1 MTTDKRQVRILLDIL
16 KKRGVENFVIS
27 PGSRNT
33 PIIIGVARDK
43 SFSSHVVIDERSAAF
58 VALGLSAQI
67 SKPVALVCTS
77 GTAVLNYAPAI
88 AEAYY
93 RNVPL
98 IVITADREPE
108 VIDQNDSQTIR
119 QNNVYSN
126 YIKYSC
132 TLPTEI
138 KSDTEESATI
148 QLIDETVLKALTPD
162 FGPVHINVPL
172 REPLAGLAPIEE
184 LNINLPEPPALQK
197 TISSEEQQELINKV
211 SQYKKVMLLAS
222 FAEPDSSLD
231 NALSLLVK
239 LPQVVLLTETIS
251 NINVNGAISTI
262 DRTLTQLTE
271 DNRSEAAPELLI
283 TFGGSLVSKMVKT
296 LLRTYKPKEHIHI
309 SECDWEIDT
318 FSALT
323 WQIDMSPSSLISLI
337 ADKVEPNNSAYSK
350 MWHDLAQTA
359 AYKKREYVESVGWSD
374 MKAFSLMLPSIPTE
388 TYLQLSNGTP
398 IRYAQLFDDYSCL
411 KSTSNRGVSGIDGS
425 TSTAIGAAFGTEKM
439 VLLITGDMG
448 FQYDSNALSIA
459 DIPSNLKIIV
469 MKNGG
474 GGIFRFLPGTAAL
487 PELERYFECVTDVKV
502 KELAETYS
510 FDFYSATTEEEL
522 KTLLP
527 EFFVSTNRAIM
538 EVVTPR
544 TQNDIIL
551 RNYFKA

>member
-1 MTTDKRQVRILLDIL
+1 MTTDKKQVRILLDIL
-16 KKRGVENFVIS
+16 KQRGVENYVIS

-33 PIIIGVARDK
+33 PIIIGVARDNHFT
-43 SFSSHVVIDERSAAF
+43 SQIVIDERSAAF

-67 SKPVALVCTS
+67 GKPVALVCTS

-98 IVITADREPE
+98 VVITADREPE

-119 QNNVYSN
+119 QNNVYAN

-138 KSDTEESATI
+138 KERADEIKTI
-148 QLIDETVLKALTPD
+148 QLVDKAISEALTPD

-172 REPLAGLAPIEE
+172 REPLAGLSPVES
-184 LNINLPEPPALQK
+184 LNIELPKQTPTQK
-197 TISSEEQQELINKV
+197 AISSDEQKELIEKL
-211 SQYKKVMLLAS
+211 SRYKKVMLLAS
-222 FAEPDSSLD
+222 FAEPNEELD
-231 NALSLLVK
+231 RALAKLVE

-251 NINVNGAISTI
+251 NINVSGAITTI
-262 DRTLTQLTE
+262 DRTLTQLTD
-271 DNRSEAAPELLI
+271 DNRAEAAPELLI
-283 TFGGSLVSKMVKT
+283 TFGGSLVSKMIKT
-296 LLRTYKPKEHIHI
+296 LLRAYKPKEHIHI
-309 SECDWEIDT
+309 SECSWQIDT

-323 WQIDMSPSSLISLI
+323 CQIDITASSLFSLV
-337 ADKVEPNNSAYSK
+337 ADKVMPNDSAYNK

-359 AYKKREYVESVGWSD
+359 ADKKREYVASVGWSD
-374 MKAFSLMLPSIPTE
+374 MKAFSLILPSIPSD

-398 IRYAQLFDDYSCL
+398 IRYAQLFDNYSCL

-425 TSTAIGAAFGTEKM
+425 TSTAVGAAYGTENM

-502 KELAETYS
+502 KQLAETYS

-527 EFFVSTNRAIM
+527 KFYASPNRAIM

-551 RNYFKA
+551 RNYFKS

>member
-16 KKRGVENFVIS
+16 KRRGVENFVIS

-33 PIIIGVARDK
+33 PIIIGVVRDNH
-43 SFSSHVVIDERSAAF
+43 FSSQVVIDERCAAF

-67 SKPVALVCTS
+67 GKPVALVCTS

-98 IVITADREPE
+98 IVVTADREPE

-138 KSDTEESATI
+138 KTETEESTTI
-148 QLIDETVLKALTPD
+148 KEVDDAITKALTPD

-172 REPLAGLAPIEE
+172 KEPLAGLAPVEE
-184 LNINLPEPPALQK
+184 LNIYLPEQPLSQK
-197 TISSEEQQELINKV
+197 TISSSEQQELIEKI

-222 FAEPDSSLD
+222 FAEPNDELD
-231 NALSLLVK
+231 KALSKLVE

-251 NINVNGAISTI
+251 NINVRGAITTI
-262 DRTLTQLTE
+262 DRTLTQLT
-271 DNRSEAAPELLI
+271 DANRAESAPELLI
-283 TFGGSLVSKMVKT
+283 TFGGSLVSKMIKT
-296 LLRTYKPKEHIHI
+296 LIRTNKPKEHIHI
-309 SECDWEIDT
+309 SECSWKIDT

-323 WQIDMSPSSLISLI
+323 WQIDISPSSLFSLV
-337 ADKVEPNNSAYSK
+337 ADKVLPNDSDYK
-350 MWHDLAQTA
+350 KTWHNLAQTA
-359 AYKKREYVESVGWSD
+359 TDKKREYVASVGWSD
-374 MKAFSLMLPSIPTE
+374 MKAFSLILPSIPTD

-398 IRYAQLFDDYSCL
+398 IRYAQLFDNYKCI

-425 TSTAIGAAFGTEKM
+425 TSTAIGAAFGTENM

-502 KELAETYS
+502 KQLAETYS

-527 EFFVSTNRAIM
+527 KFYTSPRRAIM

-551 RNYFKA
+551 RNYFKK

>member
-1 MTTDKRQVRILLDIL
+1 MTTDKKQVRILLDIL

-43 SFSSHVVIDERSAAF
+43 HFTSQVVIDERSAAF

-67 SKPVALVCTS
+67 GKPVALVCTS

-138 KSDTEESATI
+138 KDSEDEDKTN
-148 QLIDETVLKALTPD
+148 QLVDKAVLEALTPD

-172 REPLAGLAPIEE
+172 REPLAGLVPVEK
-184 LNINLPEPPALQK
+184 LNIALSEQSLLQK
-197 TISSEEQQELINKV
+197 TISSKEQQELIEKI

-222 FAEPDSSLD
+222 FAEPNEKLD
-231 NALSLLVK
+231 RALAKLVE
-239 LPQVVLLTETIS
+239 LPQVLLLTETIS
-251 NINVNGAISTI
+251 NINVEGAITTI
-262 DRTLTQLTE
+262 DRTLTQLTD
-271 DNRSEAAPELLI
+271 DNRAEAAPELLI
-283 TFGGSLVSKMVKT
+283 TFGGSLVSKMIKT

-309 SECDWEIDT
+309 SECSWKIDT

-323 WQIDMSPSSLISLI
+323 WQIDMPVSSLFSLI
-337 ADKVEPNNSAYSK
+337 ADKVLPNDSTYNK
-350 MWHDLAQTA
+350 TWHDLAQRA
-359 AYKKREYVESVGWSD
+359 ADKKREYVASVGWSD
-374 MKAFSLMLPSIPTE
+374 MKAFSLILPSIPTD

-398 IRYAQLFDDYSCL
+398 IRYAQLFDNYKCL

-425 TSTAIGAAFGTEKM
+425 TSTAIGAAFGTENM

-474 GGIFRFLPGTAAL
+474 GGIFRFLQGTAAL

-502 KELAETYS
+502 KQLAEIYS

-522 KTLLP
+522 MRMLP
-527 EFFVSTNRAIM
+527 EFYASPNRAIM

>member
-1 MTTDKRQVRILLDIL
+1 
-16 KKRGVENFVIS
+16 
-27 PGSRNT
+27 
-33 PIIIGVARDK
+33 
-43 SFSSHVVIDERSAAF
+43 
-58 VALGLSAQI
+58 
-67 SKPVALVCTS
+67 
-77 GTAVLNYAPAI
+77 
-88 AEAYY
+88 
-93 RNVPL
+93 
-98 IVITADREPE
+98 
-108 VIDQNDSQTIR
+108 
-119 QNNVYSN
+119 
-126 YIKYSC
+126 
-132 TLPTEI
+132 
-138 KSDTEESATI
+138 
-148 QLIDETVLKALTPD
+148 
-162 FGPVHINVPL
+162 
-172 REPLAGLAPIEE
+172 
-184 LNINLPEPPALQK
+184 
-197 TISSEEQQELINKV
+197 
-211 SQYKKVMLLAS
+211 MLLAS

-231 NALSLLVK
+231 NALSQLVK

-251 NINVNGAISTI
+251 NINVSGAISTI

-271 DNRSEAAPELLI
+271 DNRSEAAPELWI
-283 TFGGSLVSKMVKT
+283 TFERSLVSKMVKT
-296 LLRTYKPKEHIHI
+296 LLRTYRPKEHIHI

-359 AYKKREYVESVGWSD
+359 AYKKREYIESVGWSD
-374 MKAFSLMLPSIPTE
+374 MKAFSLILPSIPTE

-411 KSTSNRGVSGIDGS
+411 KSTSNRGVSGIEGS

-487 PELERYFECVTDVKV
+487 PELERYFECVTDVRV

-527 EFFVSTNRAIM
+527 EFFASTNRAIM

>member
-1 MTTDKRQVRILLDIL
+1 MTTDKKQVRILLDIL
-16 KKRGVENFVIS
+16 KQRGVENFVIS

-33 PIIIGVARDK
+33 PIIIGVARDNHFT
-43 SFSSHVVIDERSAAF
+43 SQVVIDERSAAF

-67 SKPVALVCTS
+67 GKPVALVCTS

-93 RNVPL
+93 RNIPL
-98 IVITADREPE
+98 VVITADREPE

-119 QNNVYSN
+119 QNNVYAN

-138 KSDTEESATI
+138 KDRADEIEII
-148 QLIDETVLKALTPD
+148 QLVDKAISKALTPD

-172 REPLAGLAPIEE
+172 REPLAGLSPVES
-184 LNINLPEPPALQK
+184 LNIELPKQIPLQK
-197 TISSEEQQELINKV
+197 TISRDEQQELIDKL
-211 SQYKKVMLLAS
+211 SKYKKVMLLAS
-222 FAEPDSSLD
+222 FAEPDAELD
-231 NALSLLVK
+231 NALAKLVE

-251 NINVNGAISTI
+251 NINVGGAITTI

-271 DNRSEAAPELLI
+271 DNRADAAPELLI

-296 LLRTYKPKEHIHI
+296 LLRTHKPKEHIHI
-309 SECDWEIDT
+309 SECSWTIDT

-323 WQIDMSPSSLISLI
+323 WQIDMSASSLFSLIS
-337 ADKVEPNNSAYSK
+337 DKVLPNDSAYNK
-350 MWHDLAQTA
+350 MWHDLAQA
-359 AYKKREYVESVGWSD
+359 AADKKREYVASVGWSD
-374 MKAFSLMLPSIPTE
+374 MKAFSLILPSIPAD

-398 IRYAQLFDDYSCL
+398 IRYAQLFDNYSCL

-425 TSTAIGAAFGTEKM
+425 TSTAIGAAFGTENM

-469 MKNGG
+469 MK
-474 GGIFRFLPGTAAL
+474 
-487 PELERYFECVTDVKV
+487 
-502 KELAETYS
+502 
-510 FDFYSATTEEEL
+510 
-522 KTLLP
+522 
-527 EFFVSTNRAIM
+527 
-538 EVVTPR
+538 
-544 TQNDIIL
+544 
-551 RNYFKA
+551 

>member
-1 MTTDKRQVRILLDIL
+1 MTTDKKQVRILLDIL
-16 KKRGVENFVIS
+16 KQRGVENYVIS

-33 PIIIGVARDK
+33 PIIIGVARDNHFT
-43 SFSSHVVIDERSAAF
+43 SQIVIDERSAAF

-67 SKPVALVCTS
+67 GKPVALVCTS

-98 IVITADREPE
+98 VVITADREPE

-119 QNNVYSN
+119 QNNVYAN

-132 TLPTEI
+132 TLPPEI
-138 KSDTEESATI
+138 KERADEIKTI
-148 QLIDETVLKALTPD
+148 QLVDKAISEALTPD

-172 REPLAGLAPIEE
+172 REPLAGLSPVES
-184 LNINLPEPPALQK
+184 LNIELPKQTPTQK
-197 TISSEEQQELINKV
+197 AISSDEQKELIEKL
-211 SQYKKVMLLAS
+211 SRYKKVMLLAS
-222 FAEPDSSLD
+222 FAEPNEELD
-231 NALSLLVK
+231 RALAKLVE

-251 NINVNGAISTI
+251 NINVSGAITTI
-262 DRTLTQLTE
+262 DRTLTQLTD
-271 DNRSEAAPELLI
+271 DNRAEAAPELLI

-296 LLRTYKPKEHIHI
+296 LLRAYKPKEHIHI
-309 SECDWEIDT
+309 SECSWEIDT

-323 WQIDMSPSSLISLI
+323 WQIDITASSLFSLV
-337 ADKVEPNNSAYSK
+337 ADKVLPNDSAYNK

-359 AYKKREYVESVGWSD
+359 ADKKREYVASVGWSD
-374 MKAFSLMLPSIPTE
+374 MKAFSLILPSIPSD

-398 IRYAQLFDDYSCL
+398 IRYAQLFDNYSCL

-425 TSTAIGAAFGTEKM
+425 TSTAVGAAYGTENM

-502 KELAETYS
+502 KQLAETYS

-527 EFFVSTNRAIM
+527 KFYASPNRAIM

-551 RNYFKA
+551 RNYFKS

>member
-1 MTTDKRQVRILLDIL
+1 MTTNKREVRILLDIL
-16 KKRGVENFVIS
+16 KRRGVENFVIS

-33 PIIIGVARDK
+33 PIIIGVARDNHFT
-43 SFSSHVVIDERSAAF
+43 SQVVIDERCAAF

-67 SKPVALVCTS
+67 GKPVALVCTS

-98 IVITADREPE
+98 IVITADREPDM
-108 VIDQNDSQTIR
+108 IDQNDSQTIR
-119 QNNVYSN
+119 QHNVYSN

-132 TLPTEI
+132 TLPI
-138 KSDTEESATI
+138 DVKDEE
-148 QLIDETVLKALTPD
+148 QEREVVKLVDKALAEAMTAD

-172 REPLAGLAPIEE
+172 REPLATLAPVES
-184 LNINLPEPPALQK
+184 LNIDLSERPLLQK
-197 TISSEEQQELINKV
+197 TISCSEEQELIDKL

-222 FAEPDSSLD
+222 FAEPNEELD
-231 NALSLLVK
+231 RALEKLVE

-251 NINVNGAISTI
+251 NINVSGAISTI
-262 DRTLTQLTE
+262 DRTLTQLTD
-271 DNRSEAAPELLI
+271 DNRAESAPELLI
-283 TFGGSLVSKMVKT
+283 TFGGSLVSKMIKT

-309 SECDWEIDT
+309 SECSWKIDT

-323 WQIDMSPSSLISLI
+323 WQIDMSTSSLLNLV
-337 ADKVEPNNSAYSK
+337 ADRVLPNDSTYNK
-350 MWHDLAQTA
+350 TWHELAQRA
-359 AYKKREYVESVGWSD
+359 SDKKREYVASVGWSD
-374 MKAFSLMLPSIPTE
+374 MKAFSLILPSIPND

-398 IRYAQLFDDYSCL
+398 IRYAQLFDNYNCL

-425 TSTAIGAAFGTEKM
+425 TSTAIGAAFGTDNM

-487 PELERYFECVTDVKV
+487 PELERYFECVADVKV
-502 KELAETYS
+502 KQLAETYS
-510 FDFYSATTEEEL
+510 FDFYSATSEEEL
-522 KTLLP
+522 ITLLP
-527 EFFVSTNRAIM
+527 KFYASPNRAIM

>member
-1 MTTDKRQVRILLDIL
+1 MTTDKKQVRILLDIL
-16 KKRGVENFVIS
+16 KQRGVENFVIS

-33 PIIIGVARDK
+33 PIIIGVARDNHFT
-43 SFSSHVVIDERSAAF
+43 SQVVIDERSAAF

-67 SKPVALVCTS
+67 GKPVALVCTS

-93 RNVPL
+93 RNIPL
-98 IVITADREPE
+98 VVITADREPE

-119 QNNVYSN
+119 QNNVYAN

-138 KSDTEESATI
+138 KDRADEIEII
-148 QLIDETVLKALTPD
+148 QLVDKAISKALTPD

-172 REPLAGLAPIEE
+172 REPLAGLSPVES
-184 LNINLPEPPALQK
+184 LNIELPKQIPLQK
-197 TISSEEQQELINKV
+197 TISRDEQQELIDKL
-211 SQYKKVMLLAS
+211 SKYKKVMLLAS
-222 FAEPDSSLD
+222 FAEPDAELD
-231 NALSLLVK
+231 NALAKLVE

-251 NINVNGAISTI
+251 NINVGGAITTI

-271 DNRSEAAPELLI
+271 DNRADAAPELLI

-296 LLRTYKPKEHIHI
+296 LLRTHKPKEHIHI
-309 SECDWEIDT
+309 SECSWTIDT

-323 WQIDMSPSSLISLI
+323 WQIDMSASSLFSLIS
-337 ADKVEPNNSAYSK
+337 DKVLPNDSAYNK
-350 MWHDLAQTA
+350 MWHDLAQA
-359 AYKKREYVESVGWSD
+359 AADKKREYVASVGWSD
-374 MKAFSLMLPSIPTE
+374 MKAFSLILPSIPAD

-398 IRYAQLFDDYSCL
+398 IRYAQLFDNYSCL

-425 TSTAIGAAFGTEKM
+425 TSTAIGAAFGTENM

-502 KELAETYS
+502 KQLAETYS

-527 EFFVSTNRAIM
+527 EFYASQNRAIM

>member
-1 MTTDKRQVRILLDIL
+1 MTTNKREVRILLDIL

-43 SFSSHVVIDERSAAF
+43 HFTSQVVIDERSAAF

-67 SKPVALVCTS
+67 GKPVALVCTS

-119 QNNVYSN
+119 QNNVYAN
-126 YIKYSC
+126 YIKHSC
-132 TLPTEI
+132 TLPIDIKDEDEEQKLIKIVDKALTE
-138 KSDTEESATI
+138 
-148 QLIDETVLKALTPD
+148 ALTPD

-172 REPLAGLAPIEE
+172 REPLAGLSPVVP
-184 LNINLPEPPALQK
+184 LNIELPEQSPLQK
-197 TISSEEQQELINKV
+197 TISSSEQKELIEKI

-222 FAEPDSSLD
+222 FAEPNEELD
-231 NALSLLVK
+231 RALAKLVE

-251 NINVNGAISTI
+251 NIKVEGAITTI
-262 DRTLTQLTE
+262 DRTLAQLTD
-271 DNRSEAAPELLI
+271 DNRAESAPELLI
-283 TFGGSLVSKMVKT
+283 TFGGSLVSKMIKT
-296 LLRTYKPKEHIHI
+296 LLRAYKPKEHIHI
-309 SECDWEIDT
+309 SECSWKIDT

-323 WQIDMSPSSLISLI
+323 WQIDMPVSSLFSLI
-337 ADKVEPNNSAYSK
+337 ADKVLPNDSAYNK
-350 MWHDLAQTA
+350 TWHDLAQRA
-359 AYKKREYVESVGWSD
+359 ADKKREYVASVGWSD
-374 MKAFSLMLPSIPTE
+374 MKAFSLILPSIPAD

-398 IRYAQLFDDYSCL
+398 IRYAQLFDNYSCL

-425 TSTAIGAAFGTEKM
+425 TSTAIGAAFGTENM

-459 DIPSNLKIIV
+459 NIPSNLKIIV
-469 MKNGG
+469 IKNGG

-502 KELAETYS
+502 KQLAETYS

-522 KTLLP
+522 MRMLP
-527 EFFVSTNRAIM
+527 EFYASPNRAIM

-551 RNYFKA
+551 RNYFKS

>member
-16 KKRGVENFVIS
+16 KRRGVENFVIS

-33 PIIIGVARDK
+33 PIIIGVVRDNH
-43 SFSSHVVIDERSAAF
+43 FSSQVVIDERCAAF

-67 SKPVALVCTS
+67 GKPVALVCTS

-138 KSDTEESATI
+138 KTETEESTTI
-148 QLIDETVLKALTPD
+148 KEVDDAITKALTPD

-172 REPLAGLAPIEE
+172 KEPLAGLAPVEE
-184 LNINLPEPPALQK
+184 LNIYLPEQPLSQK
-197 TISSEEQQELINKV
+197 TISSIEQQELIEKI

-222 FAEPDSSLD
+222 FAEPNDELD
-231 NALSLLVK
+231 KALSKLVE

-251 NINVNGAISTI
+251 NINVRGAITTI
-262 DRTLTQLTE
+262 DRTLTQLT
-271 DNRSEAAPELLI
+271 DTNRAESAPELLI
-283 TFGGSLVSKMVKT
+283 TFGGSLVSKMIKT
-296 LLRTYKPKEHIHI
+296 LIRTNKPKEHIHI
-309 SECDWEIDT
+309 SECSWKIDT

-323 WQIDMSPSSLISLI
+323 WQIDISPSSLFSLV
-337 ADKVEPNNSAYSK
+337 ADKVLPNDSDYK
-350 MWHDLAQTA
+350 KTWHNLAQTA
-359 AYKKREYVESVGWSD
+359 TDKKREYVASVGWSD
-374 MKAFSLMLPSIPTE
+374 MKAFSLILPSIPTD

-398 IRYAQLFDDYSCL
+398 IRYAQLFDNYKCI

-425 TSTAIGAAFGTEKM
+425 TSTAIGAAFGTENM

-502 KELAETYS
+502 KQLAETYS
-510 FDFYSATTEEEL
+510 FDFYSATSEEEL
-522 KTLLP
+522 KSMLP
-527 EFFVSTNRAIM
+527 EFYASQNRAIM

-551 RNYFKA
+551 RNYFKS

>member
-16 KKRGVENFVIS
+16 KQRGVENFVIS

-33 PIIIGVARDK
+33 PIVIGVARDNHFT
-43 SFSSHVVIDERSAAF
+43 SQVVIDERSAAF

-67 SKPVALVCTS
+67 GKPVALVCTS

-93 RNVPL
+93 RNIPL

-119 QNNVYSN
+119 QNNVYAN
-126 YIKYSC
+126 YIKHSC

-138 KSDTEESATI
+138 ISEPDESTTI
-148 QLIDETVLKALTPD
+148 QLVDEALTKALTPD
-162 FGPVHINVPL
+162 FGPIHINVPL
-172 REPLAGLAPIEE
+172 REPLAGLSPVES
-184 LNINLPEPPALQK
+184 LNIELSEQTPLQK
-197 TISSEEQQELINKV
+197 TISRDEQQELIDKL
-211 SQYKKVMLLAS
+211 SKYKKVMLLAS
-222 FAEPDSSLD
+222 FAEPDAELD
-231 NALSLLVK
+231 KALANLVE

-251 NINVNGAISTI
+251 NINVEGAITTI
-262 DRTLTQLTE
+262 DRTLTQITE
-271 DNRSEAAPELLI
+271 DNRADAAPELLM
-283 TFGGSLVSKMVKT
+283 TFGGSLVSKMIKT

-309 SECDWEIDT
+309 SECSWQIDT

-323 WQIDMSPSSLISLI
+323 CQIDMPASSLFSLI
-337 ADKVEPNNSAYSK
+337 ADRVLPNDSAYNK
-350 MWHDLAQTA
+350 MWHDLAQA
-359 AYKKREYVESVGWSD
+359 AVTKKREYVASVGWSD
-374 MKAFSLMLPSIPTE
+374 MKAFSLILPSIPADA
-388 TYLQLSNGTP
+388 YLQLSNGTP
-398 IRYAQLFDDYSCL
+398 IRYAQLFDNYSCL

-425 TSTAIGAAFGTEKM
+425 TSTAIGAAFGTKNM

-502 KELAETYS
+502 KQLAETYS
-510 FDFYSATTEEEL
+510 FDFYSATSEEEL
-522 KTLLP
+522 KSMLP
-527 EFFVSTNRAIM
+527 EFYASQNRAIM

-551 RNYFKA
+551 RNYFKS